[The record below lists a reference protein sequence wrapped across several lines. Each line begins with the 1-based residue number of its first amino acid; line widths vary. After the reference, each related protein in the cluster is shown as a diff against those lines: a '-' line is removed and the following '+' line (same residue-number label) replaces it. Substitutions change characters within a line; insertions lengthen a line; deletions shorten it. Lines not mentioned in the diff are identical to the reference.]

1 MSSDPA
7 EHSRPP
13 AGARA
18 ASLRVVRPGDVGEP
32 EPERAPPT
40 MGSLRQRHGL
50 LRAEIVA
57 GNRKAVERQHSLGK
71 RTARE
76 RLELLLDPDSFTEL
90 GILDKCNI
98 VARRKI
104 RHTTSILS
112 TIQRHTTLGA
122 YISIGAEPI
131 NRYCRS

>member
-1 MSSDPA
+1 V
-7 EHSRPP
+7 
-13 AGARA
+13 RA

-32 EPERAPPT
+32 EPEQAPPT

-90 GILDKCNI
+90 GILDNAISWRAGKFGI
-98 VARRKI
+98 PLPFYRQF
-104 RHTTSILS
+104 SD
-112 TIQRHTTLGA
+112 TLCWA
-122 YISIGAEPI
+122 LIFRSAEPI
-131 NRYCRS
+131 NR